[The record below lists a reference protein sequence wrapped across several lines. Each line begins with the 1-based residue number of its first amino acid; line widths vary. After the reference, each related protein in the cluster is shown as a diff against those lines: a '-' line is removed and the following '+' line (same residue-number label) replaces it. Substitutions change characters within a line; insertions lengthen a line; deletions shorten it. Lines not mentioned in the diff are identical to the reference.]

1 MMGRMCMRGDWAGCG
16 GVEDAKIIVER
27 EKGRK
32 RHMQKRT
39 CFGRNKELRRRQM
52 YQEKQN

>member
-1 MMGRMCMRGDWAGCG
+1 MRGDWAGCG

-39 CFGRNKELRRRQM
+39 CFGRNIELRRRQM